1 MLIREVSMH
10 TKAQL
15 AAADVLMACR
25 ALCDFRR
32 QAMAILQHGVPYP
45 LDDQERVELK
55 RAIQLLRWTLDSV
68 DPFIFDT
75 IHLVNKS
82 AKKPT
87 LRLV

>member
-25 ALCDFRR
+25 ALSDFRR
-32 QAMAILQHGVPYP
+32 QAIAILQHGVPYP
-45 LDDQERVELK
+45 LDDQDRVELK
-55 RAIQLLRWTLDSV
+55 QAIKLLRRTLASV

-75 IHLVNKS
+75 IQQVNES